1 MATFTEPTT
10 RQEKDSLPGH
20 RPGRRSQRGRSAA
33 RWFVGLAVIAALVGG
48 GIVFLPTI
56 SMSTTSQNDGG
67 LTHRVVPEQLLVT
80 VAEDGNVESA
90 SNVDVKCEVAGGGT
104 ILWIIEDGSTVKK
117 GDELIR
123 LDTSLIEDQ
132 LNTQRIAYEK
142 ALATK
147 IKAEED
153 YAAAEISVREY
164 RDGMYKQELQTLE
177 SAITVA
183 LENLR
188 SAQNMLEH
196 TERMARKG
204 FATAL
209 QLEADQ
215 FSVQR
220 AQLDLDAAKTAKH
233 VLVEYTYAKTLK
245 SLEALRDAA
254 KALVRSEEAASSL
267 EESKLKRLEAQLKN
281 CVITAPQGGMVIYAN
296 DSGRRSNE
304 VTIEEGAVV
313 REGQN
318 IIRLPDLSRMQ
329 VKVTVHESKV
339 DRLQPGMAALITIQG
354 RRLPGHVVSV
364 ASQPEPTSWFSSN
377 IKEYATTV
385 AIEGESNGIRPG
397 MTAAVEIL
405 VADLKDVLAVPV
417 SCVVEQRGKFYAW
430 VKTPGGPERRPLVLG
445 MTNDKK
451 IEIKDGLKEGDL
463 VLLNPRAV
471 VPEARD
477 EGAADEGEESGPG
490 FPDRREGPK
499 GGLEGRSPG
508 GGPPGAGPSPG
519 GGAAPQAGPGGARSG
534 GGTFSIAQFDTDK
547 DGKVSK
553 AEAPERMQQ
562 FFDRVDTNSDG
573 FLDAGEAAEMRR
585 RAAAR
590 GPGGPGN
597 APGGPPGAGGP
608 PGPGGSRPVGAG
620 AGGESE

>member
-1 MATFTEPTT
+1 MATTAEPTT
-10 RQEKDSLPGH
+10 RHDRDALPG
-20 RPGRRSQRGRSAA
+20 RAPGRRSRGPSAA
-33 RWFVGLAVIAALVGG
+33 KWFVAFAVLAAVIGS
-48 GIVFLPTI
+48 GIVFLPSI
-56 SMSTTSQNDGG
+56 SWSSTDQNEGG
-67 LTHRVVPEQLLVT
+67 LTHRVAPEGLLVT
-80 VAEDGNVESA
+80 VTEDGNVESA
-90 SNVDVKCEVAGGGT
+90 SNIDVKCEVAGGGT

-123 LDTSLIEDQ
+123 LDTSLIEDE

-153 YAAAEISVREY
+153 YAAADISVKEY
-164 RDGMYKQELQTLE
+164 RDGMFKQELQTLE
-177 SAITVA
+177 SQITVS

-215 FSVQR
+215 FAVQR

-233 VLVEYTYAKTLK
+233 VLIEYTGPKTLK
-245 SLEALRDAA
+245 GLEALRDAS
-254 KALVRSEEAASSL
+254 KAMVRSEEAATNL

-281 CVITAPQGGMVIYAN
+281 CLITAPQAGMVIYAN

-313 REGQN
+313 REGQT

-339 DRLQPGMAALITIQG
+339 DQLQPGMPALITIQG
-354 RRLPGHVVSV
+354 KRYPGQVVSV
-364 ASQPEPTSWFSSN
+364 ANQPEPTSWFSSN
-377 IKEYATTV
+377 IKEYATIV
-385 AIEGESNGIRPG
+385 AIDGESSGLRPG
-397 MTAAVEIL
+397 LTAAVEIL
-405 VADLKDVLAVPV
+405 VADLKDVLTVPV

-430 VKTPGGPERRPLVLG
+430 VRTPAGPERRPLVLG
-445 MTNDKK
+445 MTNDKQ
-451 IEIKDGLKEGDL
+451 IEVQDGLKEGDL

-477 EGAADEGEESGPG
+477 EGPAGDEEERGPG
-490 FPDRREGPK
+490 FPPKREGQK
-499 GGLEGRSPG
+499 GRPG
-508 GGPPGAGPSPG
+508 GGSPGEEPGAS
-519 GGAAPQAGPGGARSG
+519 GGAPKGAGGPGGR
-534 GGTFSIAQFDTDK
+534 TFSISQFDADK

-553 AEAPERMQQ
+553 AEAPEQMQQ
-562 FFDRVDTNSDG
+562 FFDRVDSNGDG
-573 FLDAGEAAEMRR
+573 FLDASEVAEMQRR

-590 GPGGPGN
+590 AAGG
-597 APGGPPGAGGP
+597 GGPPGAGGEAAG
-608 PGPGGSRPVGAG
+608 GPGNSQPVGGGGAG